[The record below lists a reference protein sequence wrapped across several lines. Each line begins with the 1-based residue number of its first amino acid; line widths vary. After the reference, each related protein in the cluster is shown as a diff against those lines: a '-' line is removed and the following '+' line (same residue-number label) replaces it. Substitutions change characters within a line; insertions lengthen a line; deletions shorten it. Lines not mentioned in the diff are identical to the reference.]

1 MTAAIRKLTHKLLRL
16 EMRRILRRILK
27 QKILKMVVIRTMPMI
42 CMIWLLF
49 MIKIN
54 DS

>member
-16 EMRRILRRILK
+16 EMRRILK